1 MTHRPVRM
9 TALLAGIGLAMTLAG
24 LLRLQASAGARSQG
38 AGAAAGP
45 LNFGFPMGFS
55 VEKMDRTADPK
66 KDFVRYAAGK
76 WIDAAVIPADT
87 VRVSSLDL
95 LARQVQQQIGA
106 ILAEAV
112 KGSATA
118 AKGTPLQQVGDFYA
132 SGMDV
137 AALTQLGVAPIK
149 AEMDAIAVDSPK
161 ALAST
166 LSHFIQILNEPV
178 LAAVLVSTDP
188 KDRTRYAVYAADG
201 ELPMGADN
209 YLKAEAA
216 PVREAYRAMVAAK
229 LAIVGY
235 EKAEAA
241 RIAAKVLEIETRVAR
256 KKLTPVQ
263 QRDPNVRF
271 VRMPFAKAQAL
282 LSNIDLPAYLQALGL
297 PPQDEIIVSE
307 VEALR
312 ERNAMLKEYSAGD
325 TRDYL
330 RWELVKH
337 TSPYLTPAFQA
348 PTAAFAKAV
357 YGYGELPAREK
368 RIGAD
373 IATRLGHPLSQL
385 YVARH
390 FSPETRKAAD
400 DLVARVKATFRARL
414 AANTWLSADTR
425 RQALEKLDALKISV
439 GYPNRWIDYSGV
451 EIRRDDYL
459 GNVLRLNAFSARREL
474 ARFGKPVMKDEFAQ
488 PGATQPIDVNA
499 AYALGSN
506 GIEIPAAFLQP
517 PFYDPKADAAVNY
530 GALGAVIGHEITHG
544 FDSTGR
550 LYDATGNVRNWWTEA
565 DGRNFVAEAQKLVA
579 QGNAWEVLPGLH
591 VNGALAVGENLADV
605 GGVSLAYE
613 ALGAHLRDHPDAAR
627 AADGMTPQQR
637 FFLTW
642 AQVWADK
649 AKEGFLKQVTPTDPH
664 PPGLYRMASPSQHEK
679 GFYEAFGI
687 KAGDPMWLP
696 EKDRVAIW

>member
-9 TALLAGIGLAMTLAG
+9 TALLAGTGLAMTLAG
-24 LLRLQASAGARSQG
+24 LLSLQARSSAQGQG
-38 AGAAAGP
+38 AGAVADP
-45 LNFGFPMGFS
+45 VNFGFPMGFS
-55 VEKMDRTADPK
+55 VEKMDRTADPR

-76 WIDAAVIPADT
+76 WIDAAVIPADS
-87 VRVSSLDL
+87 VRVSSIDL
-95 LARQVQQQIGA
+95 LARQVERQIGA
-106 ILAEAV
+106 ILAEAGA
-112 KGSATA
+112 GSATA
-118 AKGTPLQQVGDFYA
+118 AKGTPRQQVGDFYA

-137 AALTQLGVAPIK
+137 ATLTRLGVAPIK
-149 AEMDAIAVDSPK
+149 AEMDAIAVGSPK

-166 LSHFIQILNEPV
+166 LSRLIRTLNEPV

-188 KDRTRYAVYAADG
+188 KDRTRYAVYVVDG

-216 PVREAYRAMVAAK
+216 PVRDAYRAMVAAK
-229 LAIVGY
+229 LAIAGY

-263 QRDPNVRF
+263 RRDPDVRF

-282 LSNIDLPAYLQALGL
+282 LSSVDLPVYLQALGL
-297 PPQDEIIVSE
+297 PAQDEVIVSE

-312 ERNAMLKEYSAGD
+312 ERNAMLTEYAAGD

-337 TSPYLTPAFQA
+337 TSPYLTPAFQE
-348 PTAAFAKAV
+348 PSAAFARAL
-357 YGYGELPAREK
+357 YGDFETPAREN
-368 RIGAD
+368 RIGAE

-390 FSPETRKAAD
+390 FSPEARKAAE

-414 AANTWLSADTR
+414 AANTWLSAGTR
-425 RQALEKLDALKISV
+425 RQALAKLDALKISV
-439 GYPNRWIDYSGV
+439 GHPNRWIDYSGV

-459 GNVLRLNAFSARREL
+459 GNVLRLNAFNARRDF
-474 ARFGKPVMKDEFAQ
+474 ARFGKPVMTDEFAQ
-488 PGATQPIDVNA
+488 PGSTQPIDINA
-499 AYALGSN
+499 AYALGTN

-544 FDSTGR
+544 FDSSGR
-550 LYDATGNVRNWWTEA
+550 LYDETGNVRNWWTEA
-565 DGRNFVAEAQKLVA
+565 DGSRFVAEAQKLVA

-605 GGVSLAYE
+605 GGLSLAYE
-613 ALGAHLRDHPDAAR
+613 ALAAHLKDHP
-627 AADGMTPQQR
+627 T
-637 FFLTW
+637 
-642 AQVWADK
+642 
-649 AKEGFLKQVTPTDPH
+649 
-664 PPGLYRMASPSQHEK
+664 PPGRRTGSRRSSASS
-679 GFYEAFGI
+679 
-687 KAGDPMWLP
+687 
-696 EKDRVAIW
+696 